1 MMSSITTNLASKTL
15 KRRLLPFIQKPITVI
30 SRSFSSETQTQKLE
44 RIADVLLDLTKIER
58 HDYAIL
64 FRHKM
69 GLGRYGPAVSGAILS
84 GSAAPGSASGDLK
97 TAAAAEKTAFDIK
110 LEKFDAAAKI
120 KVIKEVRTF
129 TDLGLKEAKDLV
141 EKVPVV
147 LKKGLTKEEAGPIIE
162 KLQALG
168 ATVVLE

>member
-1 MMSSITTNLASKTL
+1 MSSITTNLASKTL
-15 KRRLLPFIQKPITVI
+15 KRRLLPFTPKPITII
-30 SRSFSSETQTQKLE
+30 SRSSSSETQTQKLE

-84 GSAAPGSASGDLK
+84 GPAAPGSASGDVK

-162 KLQALG
+162 KLKALG

>member
-1 MMSSITTNLASKTL
+1 
-15 KRRLLPFIQKPITVI
+15 
-30 SRSFSSETQTQKLE
+30 
-44 RIADVLLDLTKIER
+44 
-58 HDYAIL
+58 
-64 FRHKM
+64 M

-84 GSAAPGSASGDLK
+84 GPAAPGSASGDLK
-97 TAAAAEKTAFDIK
+97 TATAAEKTAFDIK

-162 KLQALG
+162 KLKALG
-168 ATVVLE
+168 ATVQSMHYHVNAWPFMEPVDACDVLDYYDNIKDPMVVLILKNHWGPLEV